1 MPPRSWPPAAAVLA
15 SIALLAAACA
25 DMASTAVVLPT
36 PPAVSSA
43 RPAPGA
49 GTARSTIYVDQQ
61 IAAASCLTYA
71 PDQRACG
78 GGTAV
83 AYRSLDEA
91 SAAAAPGAQ
100 VVLREGQ
107 FTSSFAP
114 ARSGTAEALITYRSH
129 PGETVTFTG
138 IPEEPAIV
146 VRDRSYLAFEGLT
159 VTGVQ
164 GWGRLEDASWIVF
177 RGNHFSAALAR
188 GTRGGLKLVRSHYNT
203 ITGNT
208 FEEGND
214 NLVLQESDRNLVVGN
229 TLRFGRHSL
238 LSIRCGN
245 LNVIRSNQL
254 FNERQK
260 AGEVYDCEGVSDAP
274 LRLDATKRN
283 LFEGNLFLLTREAGE
298 PHRYNGIQYSGQLG
312 IVRKNVF
319 HDNRGG
325 ALRFHVYPREALQNY
340 GHRVYQNT
348 FYLNRCFAVSS
359 STGAGGW
366 FGDILFVGNILYKN
380 TDCAGQDRQI
390 GVENPAAVS
399 VRWNASVE
407 PRAPSPFR
415 DVDKLDLR
423 LRPGTAF
430 VDGGGFLTQTVGAG
444 EGTAMPVDDVKWFFF
459 DPAGIEEHAGDAI
472 QLEGGAQARIRG
484 IDYASRVLTLDRPL
498 SWKKGQGVAIPFAG
512 KAPDM
517 GAYELLPEPQ
527 SFAPWLLTSAGALA
541 WHRQPQIS
549 PWSPAAGP
557 SPAR

>member
-1 MPPRSWPPAAAVLA
+1 VL
-15 SIALLAAACA
+15 SGIALLAAACA
-25 DMASTAVVLPT
+25 DLVSTAVVLPT
-36 PPAVSSA
+36 PPAASSA
-43 RPAPGA
+43 RPTPAA
-49 GTARSTIYVDQQ
+49 GTPRSTIYVDQQ
-61 IAAASCLTYA
+61 IAMASCRDYA
-71 PDQRACG
+71 SDRRACG
-78 GGTAV
+78 GGAAM
-83 AYRSLDEA
+83 AYRSLEEA
-91 SAAAAPGAQ
+91 SAAAAPGTE
-100 VVLREGQ
+100 VVIRGGQ
-107 FTSSFAP
+107 LTRSFAP

-129 PGETVTFTG
+129 PGEVVTFTG

-146 VRDRSYLAFEGLT
+146 VRDRSYLVFEGLT

-164 GWGRLEDASWIVF
+164 GWGRLEDATWIVI

-203 ITGNT
+203 ISGNT

-229 TLRFGRHSL
+229 TLRWGRHSL

-274 LRLDATKRN
+274 VRLDATKRN

-298 PHRYNGIQYSGQLG
+298 PHRYNGIQYSGQVG

-325 ALRFHVYPREALQNY
+325 ALRFHVYPREALENY

-359 STGAGGW
+359 STGVGGR
-366 FGDILFVGNILYKN
+366 FGDIVFMGNILYKN
-380 TDCAGQDRQI
+380 SDCSGRDRQV
-390 GVENPAAVS
+390 GLENPAAVT

-415 DVDKLDLR
+415 DEDKLDLR
-423 LRPGTAF
+423 LRPGTSY

-444 EGTAMPVDDVKWFFF
+444 EGTAMAVDDVKWFFF

-484 IDYASRVLTLDRPL
+484 IDYVGRVLTLDRPL
-498 SWKKGQGVAIPFAG
+498 RWTKGQGVAIPFAG

-517 GAYELLPEPQ
+517 GAYELVAEPQ
-527 SFAPWLLTSAGALA
+527 SFVPWLLTSARDWA
-541 WHRQPQIS
+541 WHRPPHS
-549 PWSPAAGP
+549 APWSPAVGP
-557 SPAR
+557 SLPR